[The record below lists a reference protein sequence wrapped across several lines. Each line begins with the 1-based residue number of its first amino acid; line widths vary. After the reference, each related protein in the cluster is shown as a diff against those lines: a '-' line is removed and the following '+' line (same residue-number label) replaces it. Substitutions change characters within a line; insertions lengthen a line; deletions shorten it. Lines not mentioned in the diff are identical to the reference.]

1 MPNRFTPINTRR
13 DIRTALR
20 QINDNFRQLDN
31 ETYSKNIVAGGGKKV
46 MSSGKLSTGR
56 YGFQLNDPDNGMPNI
71 LLGFAPNDGRPG
83 LWITKKG
90 FNVEDEIG

>member
-1 MPNRFTPINTRR
+1 
-13 DIRTALR
+13 
-20 QINDNFRQLDN
+20 
-31 ETYSKNIVAGGGKKV
+31 